1 MLVAPLIQIP
11 LIIAVAAGL
20 ALPALSIYFDLK
32 R

>member
-11 LIIAVAAGL
+11 LIIAVVVGL
-20 ALPALSIYFDLK
+20 ALTVASSIDLN

>member
-11 LIIAVAAGL
+11 LIITVVVGL
-20 ALPALSIYFDLK
+20 ALTVASSIDLN